1 MSDSDR
7 PLSPH
12 ISIYRWPVT
21 MALSI
26 LHRATG
32 VAMSVGLVVFAV
44 WLMQTAAGPQ
54 QYAEFSGLM
63 SSLPGKL
70 ALIGWSYA
78 FFFHLGNGVRHLVWD
93 AGYGFEKHQT
103 HASAWFVLII
113 SVLFTV
119 AFWLALP

>member
-1 MSDSDR
+1 MSDSGR

-12 ISIYRWPVT
+12 LSIYRWPVS

-32 VAMSVGLVVFAV
+32 VAMSVGLVIFAV
-44 WLMQTAAGPQ
+44 WLMQTAAGPE
-54 QYAEFSGLM
+54 QYARFSGLM
-63 SSLPGKL
+63 SSLFGKL
-70 ALIGWSYA
+70 MLIGWSYA

-93 AGYGFEKHQT
+93 AGYGFERQQVN
-103 HASAWFVLII
+103 ASAWFVLVVSI
-113 SVLFTV
+113 LLTV

>member
-63 SSLPGKL
+63 SSLLGKL

-78 FFFHLGNGVRHLVWD
+78 FFFHLGNGVRHLFWD
-93 AGYGFEKHQT
+93 AGYGFEKQQT
-103 HASAWFVLII
+103 DASAWFVLVI
-113 SVLFTV
+113 SILLTV
-119 AFWLALP
+119 AFWLVLP